1 MARKKKEEPKTIEY
15 TFRSGDNISD
25 VAQKLTGKSYM
36 VYKLLL
42 FNGLTMN
49 DIKDGTVLKW
59 S

>member
-1 MARKKKEEPKTIEY
+1 MARKKKEPTTIEY
-15 TFRSGDNISD
+15 RFKDGDNITE

>member
-1 MARKKKEEPKTIEY
+1 MARKKKNPTTIEY
-15 TFRSGDNISD
+15 RFKDGDNITE

>member
-1 MARKKKEEPKTIEY
+1 MARKKKKPTTIEY
-15 TFRSGDNISD
+15 RFKDGDNITE

-49 DIKDGTVLKW
+49 DVKDGTVLKW

>member
-1 MARKKKEEPKTIEY
+1 MARKKKEPTTIEY
-15 TFRSGDNISD
+15 RFKNGDNITE

-49 DIKDGTVLKW
+49 DVKDGTVLKW